1 MRNELYKL
9 LKQRAGLEV
18 VSETVDPEL
27 KKLRLI
33 CRLGKDRFN
42 FWVLVMAR
50 LLRASRT
57 EGVPWTCDISKLYVL
72 TDDGSGVRY
81 AWRVIFQTK
90 SGDLQG
96 IEEHLPSIMEEV
108 AKAPRP
114 ASVDVTEM
122 PLPGY
127 RAGQSRTT
135 ISPRGKGASSVLS
148 PVVGPLAVAR
158 LNQGGQ

>member
-1 MRNELYKL
+1 MRTELYKL

-18 VSETVDPEL
+18 VSETADE

-50 LLRASRT
+50 LLRASIT
-57 EGVPWTCDISKLYVL
+57 ESIPWTCDISKLYVL

-81 AWRVIFQTK
+81 AWRVIFQT
-90 SGDLQG
+90 SGKHNLDTH
-96 IEEHLPSIMEEV
+96 IPSIMDEI
-108 AKAPRP
+108 AKSPRP
-114 ASVDVTEM
+114 ASVDVSEM
-122 PLPGY
+122 LLPGY
-127 RAGQSRTT
+127 RPGQTRSG
-135 ISPRGKGASSVLS
+135 ISPRGKGASSVLNPS
-148 PVVGPLAVAR
+148 VGPMAVAR